1 MYGFSKR
8 ERGAVSVFL
17 VIILVPC
24 MLVASIFVDVGRVY
38 LSKSMAES
46 AADMALNSLMTQYD
60 ADFLFLCHNNLHDI
74 KKKRYRH
81 PVPMRLIPSDR

>member
-46 AADMALNSLMTQYD
+46 AADMALNSLMTHYD
-60 ADFLFLCHNNLHDI
+60 ADLNDLS
-74 KKKRYRH
+74 
-81 PVPMRLIPSDR
+81 LIHI

>member
-1 MYGFSKR
+1 MDLVKESEVLCQYFS
-8 ERGAVSVFL
+8 

-46 AADMALNSLMTQYD
+46 AA
-60 ADFLFLCHNNLHDI
+60 
-74 KKKRYRH
+74 RYGASIH
-81 PVPMRLIPSDR
+81 L

>member
-24 MLVASIFVDVGRVY
+24 MLVASIFVDVGRV
-38 LSKSMAES
+38 
-46 AADMALNSLMTQYD
+46 
-60 ADFLFLCHNNLHDI
+60 
-74 KKKRYRH
+74 
-81 PVPMRLIPSDR
+81 